1 MYVCMH
7 VLGMSLSIYPL
18 LDNFDMRGSRG
29 GLGSSRVRGVEGSR
43 VVEGSRGRGSPGVER
58 GFLVSKY

>member
-18 LDNFDMRGSRG
+18 PDNFDMRGSRE
-29 GLGSSRVRGVEGSR
+29 GLGSSTVRGVEDR
-43 VVEGSRGRGSPGVER
+43 RGVER